1 MTDSTSP
8 DTRPEPLAPEQL
20 LQRFKDLGI
29 ETVTHE
35 HPPLM
40 TVEDSKRLRGDL
52 PGGHCKNLFLKDRK
66 DRYWLVVTSEDR
78 KVDLKALDKLLG
90 TRLSFASAE
99 RLWQVLGIRP
109 GAVTPFAL
117 VNDRAGDPPQPE
129 IRLVDAL
136 DPAEPLA
143 QPQRQP
149 LLRRRKRDRGV
160 EAFDSTRSVAGDDPG
175 LAQIGAPAGI
185 GRLDAHRHLQMRDA
199 LDEACGDH
207 GETGLVMGAAVLRRR
222 LQHGAEDADGFGE
235 FACLPL
241 RPGGLDHRRQ
251 MQSGHARPASTRR
264 MTEAA
269 RSASA
274 SVSEKCEGSQRPRSE
289 APIAASKPASSC
301 L

>member
-117 VNDRAGDPPQPE
+117 VNDRAVQ
-129 IRLVDAL
+129 
-136 DPAEPLA
+136 
-143 QPQRQP
+143 
-149 LLRRRKRDRGV
+149 V
-160 EAFDSTRSVAGDDPG
+160 EV
-175 LAQIGAPAGI
+175 I
-185 GRLDAHRHLQMRDA
+185 
-199 LDEACGDH
+199 LDEAMMAESLLNYH
-207 GETGLVMGAAVLRRR
+207 PLVNTRTTAI
-222 LQHGAEDADGFGE
+222 
-235 FACLPL
+235 
-241 RPGGLDHRRQ
+241 
-251 MQSGHARPASTRR
+251 RPADLLRFI
-264 MTEAA
+264 EA
-269 RSASA
+269 
-274 SVSEKCEGSQRPRSE
+274 CGHRPRTLNLD
-289 APIAASKPASSC
+289 I
-301 L
+301 